1 MLKKI
6 KSRADIVSRQNSL
19 TFEFIQRRILLNK
32 KKNLHQRT
40 SVTAQTFVSLSYKQ
54 GKIIHIYHNQNLTS
68 IGVSDLSIYLRQ
80 SLQQDF
86 GNVPLQ
92 LLKYTCRG
100 SIFKREISQ
109 HFQGAPLILE
119 TESGNLCHEKRNAI
133 IKLILFACKYTWS
146 KEVSILLYGLL
157 Y

>member
-1 MLKKI
+1 MLEKI
-6 KSRADIVSRQNSL
+6 KSRSDIVSRQNSL

-32 KKNLHQRT
+32 KKYLHQRT
-40 SVTAQTFVSLSYKQ
+40 SVTAPTFVSQDYPHIPQPKSY
-54 GKIIHIYHNQNLTS
+54 L
-68 IGVSDLSIYLRQ
+68 GVSDLSSYLRQ

-86 GNVPLQ
+86 GNIPLQ

-133 IKLILFACKYTWS
+133 IKLILFACKCTWS